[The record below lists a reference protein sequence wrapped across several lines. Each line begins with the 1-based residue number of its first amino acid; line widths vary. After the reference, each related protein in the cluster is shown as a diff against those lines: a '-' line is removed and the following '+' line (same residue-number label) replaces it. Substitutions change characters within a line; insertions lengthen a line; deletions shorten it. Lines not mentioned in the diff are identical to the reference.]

1 MALQKA
7 LFGSNPTPKFEYEFS
22 IRPGSENVVEIMI
35 DGQKITSEGTGSI
48 KGTFP
53 ASGSAETGV
62 RVSRTSDTAAST
74 TPNAANSNTSA
85 PAPASSPS
93 TGSSGP
99 LTFPGNWGLFRF
111 VDAGNPQKQPGGE
124 YQLTYTIGGKPL
136 VATIKP
142 SGGDPFDKSLFRN
155 LKAPQTI
162 VK

>member
-1 MALQKA
+1 M
-7 LFGSNPTPKFEYEFS
+7 
-22 IRPGSENVVEIMI
+22 
-35 DGQKITSEGTGSI
+35 
-48 KGTFP
+48 
-53 ASGSAETGV
+53 
-62 RVSRTSDTAAST
+62 RVNRTSSAPAGTSS
-74 TPNAANSNTSA
+74 NSNTNTSA
-85 PAPASSPS
+85 PAASASPAPAA
-93 TGSSGP
+93 GGP

-124 YQLTYTIGGKPL
+124 YQLTYTINGKPL